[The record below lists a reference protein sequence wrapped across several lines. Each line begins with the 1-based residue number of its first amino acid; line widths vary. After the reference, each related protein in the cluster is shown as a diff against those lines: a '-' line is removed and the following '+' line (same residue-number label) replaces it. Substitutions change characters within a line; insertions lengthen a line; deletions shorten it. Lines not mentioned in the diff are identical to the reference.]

1 MYKFHVLK
9 FLSVYK
15 NITEVSDSVL
25 GLDAVDEAMKKLEN
39 VNTGA

>member
-1 MYKFHVLK
+1 MDKFHVLI
-9 FLSVYK
+9 FLPGYK

-25 GLDAVDEAMKKLEN
+25 GLHAVDEAMKKTEN